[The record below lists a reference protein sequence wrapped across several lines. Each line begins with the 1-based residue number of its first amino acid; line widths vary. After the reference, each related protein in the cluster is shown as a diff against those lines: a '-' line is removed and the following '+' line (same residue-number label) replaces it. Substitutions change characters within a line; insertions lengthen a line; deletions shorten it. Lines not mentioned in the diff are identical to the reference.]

1 VLIKNPVS
9 KEFTSFE
16 SEVCVPG
23 PLTSP
28 QLGPLILSGRREVK
42 APPDT
47 GFRAFRTAGAQLY
60 PVADR
65 TFKKSD
71 RLFVTFGILG
81 ATPELAEAGRLEFA
95 LFREDTKV
103 LSFTKA
109 LREYPGPE
117 AYFEQLDLDPYDP
130 GLYSIAVSLRD
141 AGGQDL
147 GTAKEEFVLSARP
160 SLPETWSLSEMIPPA
175 GDPEYS
181 CILGT
186 ELMNLDRVEEAK
198 KFLEEA
204 CREKPDSL
212 DFALSLAQACFRSGE
227 YAKVEDL
234 LTRFLSKAGE
244 QSQVYELLGRSS
256 FRQSDFGKAVYYFK
270 KYLSH
275 FGANLE
281 ILNLLAEGF
290 YRVGEKEEARSAWR
304 KSLEIDP
311 GQEEI
316 RKKLEALEN
325 APEIPPAHPEEVLPP

>member
-1 VLIKNPVS
+1 
-9 KEFTSFE
+9 
-16 SEVCVPG
+16 
-23 PLTSP
+23 
-28 QLGPLILSGRREVK
+28 
-42 APPDT
+42 
-47 GFRAFRTAGAQLY
+47 
-60 PVADR
+60 
-65 TFKKSD
+65 
-71 RLFVTFGILG
+71 
-81 ATPELAEAGRLEFA
+81 
-95 LFREDTKV
+95 
-103 LSFTKA
+103 
-109 LREYPGPE
+109 
-117 AYFEQLDLDPYDP
+117 
-130 GLYSIAVSLRD
+130 
-141 AGGQDL
+141 
-147 GTAKEEFVLSARP
+147 
-160 SLPETWSLSEMIPPA
+160 
-175 GDPEYS
+175 
-181 CILGT
+181 
-186 ELMNLDRVEEAK
+186 MNLDRVEEAK